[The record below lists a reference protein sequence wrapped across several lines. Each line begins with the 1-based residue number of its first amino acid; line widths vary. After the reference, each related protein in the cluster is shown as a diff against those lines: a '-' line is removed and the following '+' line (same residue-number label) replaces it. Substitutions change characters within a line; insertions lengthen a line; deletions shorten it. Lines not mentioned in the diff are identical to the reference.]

1 MGWLVAYAVVG
12 TLLGL
17 MSYGGMRRD
26 NKSQSKSVIAGV
38 LMATGWLPLMVV
50 VIIGLALFRGLW
62 RTWY

>member
-26 NKSQSKSVIAGV
+26 NKSQSQSVMVGA
-38 LMATGWLPLMVV
+38 LMCAGWLPIMLVMIV
-50 VIIGLALFRGLW
+50 ALSVFRGLW